1 MSPDTMQQM
10 KGFATTMPVAPA
22 LGAGDEEVIS

>member
-1 MSPDTMQQM
+1 MQQM

-22 LGAGDEEVIS
+22 LGADDEEVMS